1 RHHQHPGQ
9 PREGLR
15 RRRLP
20 DDQADL
26 REPRSPVQRPLRG
39 QGHQAGNRD
48 RRSADPAA
56 SGRRALLQGS
66 RRPQVTAGPGGP
78 DSRPACLKT
87 ASSDGPNPGPSR
99 RTPMLRTGATLQP
112 FRESHP
118 MSETQGLHSSPSE
131 WPKTLFYVALLFS
144 TYQIIT
150 AAFHPV
156 SSQVLPSGHVG
167 FLLLMVFLCYPAKG
181 NGRPWQPLA
190 WLLGL
195 AGMATAFYQ
204 WYFEGDL
211 VQRSGDLTGAD
222 MIVGIVL
229 AVLVFEAGRRVMGI
243 ALPTIC
249 AIFLVYGL

>member
-1 RHHQHPGQ
+1 
-9 PREGLR
+9 
-15 RRRLP
+15 
-20 DDQADL
+20 
-26 REPRSPVQRPLRG
+26 
-39 QGHQAGNRD
+39 
-48 RRSADPAA
+48 
-56 SGRRALLQGS
+56 
-66 RRPQVTAGPGGP
+66 
-78 DSRPACLKT
+78 
-87 ASSDGPNPGPSR
+87 
-99 RTPMLRTGATLQP
+99 
-112 FRESHP
+112 

-156 SSQVLPSGHVG
+156 SSQVLRAGHVG

-229 AVLVFEAGRRVMGI
+229 AVLVFEAGRRVMG
-243 ALPTIC
+243 ADHLRNLPW
-249 AIFLVYGL
+249 VRPVW